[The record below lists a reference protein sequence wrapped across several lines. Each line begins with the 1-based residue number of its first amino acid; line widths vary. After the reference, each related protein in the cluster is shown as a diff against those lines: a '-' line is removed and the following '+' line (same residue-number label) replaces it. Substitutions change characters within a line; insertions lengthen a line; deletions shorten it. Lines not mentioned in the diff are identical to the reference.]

1 MVQACIA
8 ALGSSYTTSST
19 QEPETTFWELL
30 KQLQQQEKTDVIRDQ
45 EMMEVSCTMASLAPG
60 EGSQAETEEVSESLP
75 VLRSGKVVSNEKGK
89 TSAEILTLG
98 REPRPQGQ
106 ATPSVC
112 PGPSTDT
119 VQYDVIT
126 HLRRIPARLSVYEAL
141 QLSREAREALI
152 KALVNEDVRDA
163 YLAESAGVAECA
175 ETITFTDE
183 DLLLGDRQHNR
194 PLFVSGD
201 LGGERINRILLDA
214 GSAVNILP
222 LKTLQRLGY
231 GPSQLKKTSLVIQGS
246 RLGY

>member
-1 MVQACIA
+1 M
-8 ALGSSYTTSST
+8 
-19 QEPETTFWELL
+19 
-30 KQLQQQEKTDVIRDQ
+30 
-45 EMMEVSCTMASLAPG
+45 
-60 EGSQAETEEVSESLP
+60 
-75 VLRSGKVVSNEKGK
+75 
-89 TSAEILTLG
+89 
-98 REPRPQGQ
+98 
-106 ATPSVC
+106 
-112 PGPSTDT
+112 

-201 LGGERINRILLDA
+201 SGGINRILLDA

-231 GPSQLKKTSLVIQGS
+231 GPSQLRNTSLVIQGFNQDS
-246 RLGY
+246 